1 MKIYTLILSLLLSTV
16 AFSQQTNDSINNS
29 LDNQFKKLYK
39 TSNSYQEYKVVLIEK
54 LTTFHANVLDSV
66 KSFNTLLG
74 EKNSLISSQRQTIS
88 SLEKEKEE
96 TLKTLTATKA
106 KEDSI
111 SLFGWMVQKTLY
123 NTLLFGIILL
133 LLILVSYFVFKF
145 NNSNIITQK
154 AIVDL
159 EDVENEFEIF
169 RKKALEKEQKLRRSL
184 QDEINKNRTS

>member
-16 AFSQQTNDSINNS
+16 AFSQQANDSINS

-39 TSNSYQEYKVVLIEK
+39 TSNNYQEYKVVLKEK
-54 LTTFHANVLDSV
+54 LTNFHANILDSV
-66 KSFNTLLG
+66 KSFNAHLA
-74 EKNSLISSQRQTIS
+74 EKNTLINKQKQTIS

-96 TLKTLTATKA
+96 TLKTLTASKA

-154 AIVDL
+154 AMVDL

>member
-16 AFSQQTNDSINNS
+16 AYSQQANDSINNS

-39 TSNSYQEYKVVLIEK
+39 TSNNYQEYKVVLKEK
-54 LTTFHANVLDSV
+54 LTNFHANILDSV

-74 EKNSLISSQRQTIS
+74 EKNSLINNQRQTIS

>member
-16 AFSQQTNDSINNS
+16 AFSQQANDSINS

-39 TSNSYQEYKVVLIEK
+39 TSNNYQEYKVVLKEK
-54 LTTFHANVLDSV
+54 LTNFHANILDSV
-66 KSFNTLLG
+66 KSFNAHLA
-74 EKNSLISSQRQTIS
+74 EKNTLINKQKQTIS

-96 TLKTLTATKA
+96 TLKTLTASKA

>member
-39 TSNSYQEYKVVLIEK
+39 TSSSYLEYKVVLKEK